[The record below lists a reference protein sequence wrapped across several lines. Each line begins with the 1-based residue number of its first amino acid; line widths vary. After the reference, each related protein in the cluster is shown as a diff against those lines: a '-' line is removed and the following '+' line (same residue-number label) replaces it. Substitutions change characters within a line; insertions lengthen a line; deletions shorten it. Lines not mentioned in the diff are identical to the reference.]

1 MAKLG
6 DLIVR
11 IGADTRD
18 LNKQLGRVQ
27 REMRSMTGNLVQL
40 GQNMTRAI
48 TVPLAGLGAL
58 AVKSAADL
66 EKLEASFVS
75 LTGGVDQ
82 AAAMMKQ
89 LNEFTASTPFQI
101 ENVANAA
108 RQLIASGTEI
118 GEVNNQLRF
127 LGDIAATSGV
137 TIEEIAA
144 IFAKVN
150 AKGKVELENLNQLAE
165 RGIPIFK
172 ALADATGLPADSL
185 GAGAVSVEQFNT
197 VLKSFAEEGG
207 FAAGAMERLSQTAA
221 GQFSTALDNLKLA
234 GASIGELLLPAVN
247 NLLELIIKLSQRF
260 AELNPNTKGLILEMG
275 LLLGSIGPL
284 VMAIPN
290 LISGI
295 KGVRDSFK
303 LLNATLLS
311 NPIYLVAAALATL
324 GTAIVL
330 FRQRTQDAAKTN
342 KEFIDTLVGMDKQA
356 QINHI
361 KEQIRELERE
371 RNEMKAAQRAE
382 MAAQAAGALG
392 DKFDKNIAR
401 GNTQKYADQVK
412 YLDERIAGLVT
423 TVRDMSKEQEKVE
436 QVTVET
442 TRAIVEETKA
452 IEEAGNKTF
461 WLLVQLNQMST
472 PQIGGLLDMLE
483 GVKVKLQEVGDVAQ
497 ETGNAIQSA
506 IQNAVSDSLV
516 ALGEGIGKM
525 LSGGL
530 QGVNLMAGALMQ
542 LGNLM
547 KSIGKAMVAQA
558 TAMITFQKTLFK
570 NPYLAAAAGV
580 AFIAAGALLSNYAT
594 NLQEMP
600 ALAEGGLAYGATT
613 AIVGDNP
620 NARID
625 PEVIAPLS
633 KLQDMM
639 GGQRVEVFG
648 RISGDDIY
656 LSNARTSRNRNRYS

>member
-1 MAKLG
+1 
-6 DLIVR
+6 
-11 IGADTRD
+11 
-18 LNKQLGRVQ
+18 
-27 REMRSMTGNLVQL
+27 
-40 GQNMTRAI
+40 MTRAI

-247 NLLELIIKLSQRF
+247 NLLQLIIKLSQSF
-260 AELNPNTKGLILEMG
+260 AALNPNTKGLILEMG
-275 LLLGSIGPL
+275 FLVGAIGPL
-284 VMAIPN
+284 IIALPN

-295 KGVRDSFK
+295 KGVRESFK
-303 LLNATLLS
+303 LLNTTLLS
-311 NPIYLVAAALATL
+311 NPIYLVAAAVAAL

-330 FRQRTQDAAKTN
+330 FRQRTQDAAQTN
-342 KEFIDTLVGMDKQA
+342 RDFIDTLVGMDKQA

-371 RNEMKAAQRAE
+371 KMEMQAAQRAE

-392 DKFDKNIAR
+392 DKFDKQIAR
-401 GNTQKYADQVK
+401 GNTQKYAAQVQF
-412 YLDERIAGLVT
+412 LDERIAGLVT
-423 TVRDMSKEQEKVE
+423 TVREMSKEQEKVE

-452 IEEAGNKTF
+452 IEQAGNKTF
-461 WLLVQLNQMST
+461 WLLVQLNQMSA

-483 GVKVKLQEVGDVAQ
+483 GVKVKFEEITEAVE
-497 ETGNAIQSA
+497 ETSYAMAESLGQAIGQAKSFKEAMLEAAKA
-506 IQNAVSDSLV
+506 IIV
-516 ALGEGIGKM
+516 ALLAQAKANVVANAAKG
-525 LSGGL
+525 SAP
-530 QGVNLMAGALMQ
+530 AGPFFPA
-542 LGNLM
+542 
-547 KSIGKAMVAQA
+547 AMVGLI
-558 TAMITFQKTLFK
+558 TAGM
-570 NPYLAAAAGV
+570 AAISSV
-580 AFIAAGALLSNYAT
+580 QL
-594 NLQEMP
+594 P

-613 AIVGDNP
+613 ALVGDNP

>member
-27 REMRSMTGNLVQL
+27 REMRSMTGNLTQL
-40 GQNMTRAI
+40 GQNLTRTI

-165 RGIPIFK
+165 RGVPIFK

-221 GQFSTALDNLKLA
+221 GQFSTALDNLKQA

-247 NLLELIIKLSQRF
+247 NLLQLIIKLSQSF
-260 AELNPNTKGLILEMG
+260 AALSPNTKGLILEMG
-275 LLLGSIGPL
+275 LLVGAIGPL
-284 VMAIPN
+284 IIALPN

-295 KGVRDSFK
+295 KGVKESFK
-303 LLNATLLS
+303 LLNTTLLS
-311 NPIYLVAAALATL
+311 NPIYLVAAAVAAL

-436 QVTVET
+436 EVTVQT

-452 IEEAGNKTF
+452 IEQAGNKTF

-483 GVKVKLQEVGDVAQ
+483 GVKVKFEEITDAVE
-497 ETGNAIQSA
+497 ETSYAMAESLGQAIGQAKSFKEAMLEAAKA
-506 IQNAVSDSLV
+506 IIV
-516 ALGEGIGKM
+516 ALLAQAKANVVANAAKG
-525 LSGGL
+525 SAP
-530 QGVNLMAGALMQ
+530 AGPFFPA
-542 LGNLM
+542 
-547 KSIGKAMVAQA
+547 AMVGLI
-558 TAMITFQKTLFK
+558 TAGM
-570 NPYLAAAAGV
+570 AAISSV
-580 AFIAAGALLSNYAT
+580 QL
-594 NLQEMP
+594 P
-600 ALAEGGLAYGATT
+600 ALAQGGLAYGATT
-613 AIVGDNP
+613 ALVGDNP

>member
-108 RQLIASGTEI
+108 RQLIASGTKVS
-118 GEVNNQLRF
+118 EVNDQLRF

-247 NLLELIIKLSQRF
+247 NLLQLIIKLSQSF
-260 AELNPNTKGLILEMG
+260 AALSPNTKGLILEMG
-275 LLLGSIGPL
+275 FLVGAIGPL
-284 VMAIPN
+284 IIALPN

-295 KGVRDSFK
+295 KGVKESFK
-303 LLNATLLS
+303 LLNTTLLS
-311 NPIYLVAAALATL
+311 NPIYLVAAAVAAL